1 LFDKDL
7 DAGNQGVLMRVRDI
21 LQSPMAMLSTT
32 DTLRDAACLFRRQEM
47 QGAQVVDDRQEPQG
61 VFTHEELLHA
71 LANGA
76 KMSET
81 VVGHMRTVFSSV
93 HADTDVSAID
103 WQGGKFL
110 AVTDNGDVIGGLD
123 TMAVLKALHG
133 VKQPEDLP
141 CGDILQ
147 GLPEPL
153 FLLDDAWTIDWCN
166 AAAGL
171 LCGMSAQELRGRGL
185 AQALGAAGFNLE
197 TDPADERS
205 IHMAWRDSARLLPIM
220 WRIDPH
226 VRSSGRMVLLRN
238 VQEQMTRFQE
248 LTELRNHS
256 KELNAIIDSSFD
268 GFYVT
273 DGQGRTLY
281 INRAY
286 ERITGINAKE
296 VIGRT
301 MSDLVAE
308 GFYNESVTLKVLKTR
323 RTETI
328 IQKVKDTKTIV
339 VTGNPIFDQKGGIWR
354 VVTNVRDVTELR
366 KLQLELERMARLK
379 SHYRRELDNLR
390 KRVDNKSK
398 VIIRSKKMQEVCE
411 QAMRLAQVDST
422 VLISGESGVGK
433 EVVAELIHNSST
445 RSDYPFVK
453 VSCAAIPEH
462 LLESELFGYTPG
474 AFTGALDSG
483 KQGLFEVADK
493 GTLFLDEIGEM
504 PLGIQAKML
513 RILQDKTF
521 TRVGGSQNIRVDVRI
536 IAATNRNLEE
546 MVGQK
551 AFRSDLFYRLN
562 VVPVRI
568 PPLRERR
575 EAIFDFV
582 YHFLG
587 RFNQKH
593 GLSRQIEGEAMDILI
608 SLDWPGNVR
617 ELENTVER
625 LVVMSKG
632 DVISR
637 PDVQNALGLNSLD
650 DHHETAGPQKELPL
664 KDMLHSVEKQ
674 ALSRALK
681 KHKSTRAA
689 ARALGV
695 DQSTIVRKMQRHGL
709 KPG

>member
-1 LFDKDL
+1 
-7 DAGNQGVLMRVRDI
+7 MRVRDV
-21 LQSPMAMLSTT
+21 LQSTMAMLSTT

-47 QGAQVVDDRQEPQG
+47 QGVQVVNGRREAQG
-61 VFTHEELLHA
+61 MFSHEELLNA

-76 KMSET
+76 EMSDALA
-81 VVGHMRTVFSSV
+81 GHVRTEFSSV
-93 HADTDVSAID
+93 HADTDITDID
-103 WQGGKFL
+103 WRGDRFL
-110 AVTDNGDVIGGLD
+110 AVTDNGAVIGWLD
-123 TMAVLKALHG
+123 TMTVLKALHG
-133 VKQPEDLP
+133 ARQPADLP
-141 CGDILQ
+141 CDDILQ
-147 GLPEPL
+147 ELPEPL
-153 FLLDDAWTIDWCN
+153 FLLDEDWTIDWCN

-171 LCGMSAQELRGRGL
+171 LCGMSALELKGRGL
-185 AQALGAAGFNLE
+185 AQALGKAGFQLE

-205 IHMAWRDSARLLPIM
+205 IHMAWRDSARLLPIT
-220 WRIDPH
+220 WRIGP
-226 VRSSGRMVLLRN
+226 RRNPSGRMVLLRN
-238 VQEQMTRFQE
+238 VQEQMNRFRE
-248 LTELRNHS
+248 LTELRNLS
-256 KELNAIIDSSFD
+256 EELNAIIDSSFD
-268 GFYVT
+268 GFYIT
-273 DGQGRTLY
+273 DGEGRTLHV
-281 INRAY
+281 NRAY

-390 KRVDNKSK
+390 RRVDNKSK
-398 VIIRSKKMQEVCE
+398 VIIRSKKMHEVCE

-422 VLISGESGVGK
+422 VLITGESGVGK
-433 EVVAELIHNSST
+433 DVVAELIHNSST
-445 RSDYPFVK
+445 RSEHPFVK

-474 AFTGALDSG
+474 AFTGALSSG
-483 KQGLFEVADK
+483 KQGLFEVADN

-504 PLGIQAKML
+504 PLGLQAKML

-521 TRVGGSQNIRVDVRI
+521 TRVGGSRNIRVNVRI

-546 MVGQK
+546 MVRQK
-551 AFRSDLFYRLN
+551 AFRSDLYYRLN
-562 VVPVRI
+562 VVPVNI
-568 PPLRERR
+568 PSLRERR

-593 GLSRQIEGEAMDILI
+593 GLSRQIEGDAMDILT

-637 PDVQNALGLNSLD
+637 RDVQSALGRNSSVEN
-650 DHHETAGPQKELPL
+650 HEVEGRPGELPL
-664 KDMLHSVEKQ
+664 KDMLRSVEKQ

-695 DQSTIVRKMQRHGL
+695 DQSTIVRKMRRHGL